1 MNLILHPTA
10 GLRGETDVPGDKS
23 ITHRALLLGALGDG
37 PSRITGY
44 LDGGDCRATM
54 ACLQALGVP
63 IDVTENGRCPQRR
76 DLIAVVQGV
85 GLRGLQEPE
94 EPLNCVRSGTSMRLL
109 AGLLAGQPFY
119 SVLTGE
125 AQLRRRP
132 MDRVVLPLRQMGGAG
147 CARIWGRQDGRLP
160 PLSILGGGL
169 QGCEHILPVASA
181 QVKSCILLAGLYAE
195 GVTRVVEPGPSRDHT
210 ERMLRGRGIAL
221 TTEGLTHTLSGPA
234 DSLAALDT
242 TVPGD
247 FSSAA
252 YLIVAGL
259 LVPDSEICIRNV
271 GINPTRTGLLDVLTQ
286 MGGAGCAGI
295 VAENER
301 DEGGEPVAD
310 LVVRAGE
317 LVATDVGGEVVPR
330 MIDEFPIL
338 ALAATQAQGT
348 TRVRDAAELRVKES
362 DRITAIVEGLRALG
376 AQIEARPDGFDIHG
390 PTTLQGADAVPHR
403 GDHRLA
409 MTWAVAGLIAHG
421 ETIVHDA
428 DCIADSFPGFVPR
441 LSALTGASTGSV
453 VVSGTEVAS

>member
-10 GLRGETDVPGDKS
+10 GLRGKTDVPGDKS

-37 PSRITGY
+37 PSRIAGY

-54 ACLQALGVP
+54 ACLQALGVT
-63 IDVTENGRCPQRR
+63 IEVAD
-76 DLIAVVQGV
+76 DALIVHGV
-85 GLRGLQEPE
+85 GLHGLQEPE

-125 AQLRRRP
+125 TQLCRRP
-132 MDRVVLPLRQMGGAG
+132 MDRVTLPLRQMGGAG

-169 QGCEHILPVASA
+169 RGCEHVLPVASA

-195 GVTRVVEPGPSRDHT
+195 GVTHVVEPGPSRDHT
-210 ERMLRGRGIAL
+210 ERMLRARGIDL
-221 TTEGLTHTLSGPA
+221 TTEALTHTLSGPA

-259 LVPDSEICIRNV
+259 LVPGSEVCICNV
-271 GINPTRTGLLDVLTQ
+271 GINPTRTGLLDVLRQ
-286 MGGAGCAGI
+286 MGAHI
-295 VAENER
+295 VAKKER

-310 LVVRAGE
+310 LVVRTGE

-348 TRVRDAAELRVKES
+348 TRVREAAELRVKES
-362 DRITAIVEGLRALG
+362 DRIAAIVEGLRALG
-376 AQIEARPDGFDIHG
+376 AHIEARPDGFDIHG
-390 PTTLQGADAVPHR
+390 PTTLQGAVAVPHH

-428 DCIADSFPGFVPR
+428 ECIADSFPGFVPR
-441 LSALTGASTGSV
+441 LSALTGASLGSLIASERGV
-453 VVSGTEVAS
+453 VP